1 MSTRQAAVAEPEGP
15 AAETFSFEASD
26 VTGTQTV
33 VANDVQRILPAG
45 AVARSLAAW
54 MKLPDNVPWAL
65 RNESTSAF
73 LDEERP
79 IGEQIR
85 PGAKVTVTP
94 KTHLG

>member
-1 MSTRQAAVAEPEGP
+1 MSMSQAVAEAPD
-15 AAETFSFEASD
+15 TFSFEASD

-33 VANDVQRILPAG
+33 VASDVQRILPAG

-65 RNESTSAF
+65 RDESTSAF

-79 IGEQIR
+79 IGEQIQ

>member
-1 MSTRQAAVAEPEGP
+1 MSQTPMAVAEPE
-15 AAETFSFEASD
+15 AADTFSFEASD

-33 VANDVQRILPAG
+33 VASDVQRVLPAG

-65 RNESTSAF
+65 RDETTSAF

-94 KTHLG
+94 KAHLG

>member
-1 MSTRQAAVAEPEGP
+1 MSLTQSAVAERE
-15 AAETFSFEASD
+15 AADTFSFEASD

-33 VANDVQRILPAG
+33 VASDVQRVLPAG

-54 MKLPDNVPWAL
+54 MKLPENVPWAL
-65 RNESTSAF
+65 RDESTSAF
-73 LDEERP
+73 LEEERP
-79 IGEQIR
+79 IGEQIQ

>member
-1 MSTRQAAVAEPEGP
+1 VADAPD
-15 AAETFSFEASD
+15 TFSFEASD

-33 VANDVQRILPAG
+33 VASDVQRALPAG

-54 MKLPDNVPWAL
+54 MKLPDNVPWSL
-65 RNESTSAF
+65 RDESTSAF

-79 IGEQIR
+79 IGEQIQ